1 MDMDFPVDP
10 RLKNVDNELVEA
22 VFQEFKRNVDLVGIH
37 LRDAR
42 NMAFGVRETGD
53 DRVLRKAAIILSA
66 AALESNLVYLSGVAL
81 RLAEKRVDTLAPP
94 QLRYLKGVV
103 ETIDENGKVVETPA
117 RQSLRERLKIVPSL
131 LARTILRSYELN
143 TRSAWFTKL
152 RRTIERRDAI
162 VHPRWDSYVS

>member
-42 NMAFGVRETGD
+42 NMSFGVRETGD
-53 DRVLRKAAIILSA
+53 DRVLWKAAVILSA

-81 RLAEKRVDTLAPP
+81 RLAEKRVNTLV
-94 QLRYLKGVV
+94 L
-103 ETIDENGKVVETPA
+103 
-117 RQSLRERLKIVPSL
+117 
-131 LARTILRSYELN
+131 
-143 TRSAWFTKL
+143 
-152 RRTIERRDAI
+152 
-162 VHPRWDSYVS
+162 